1 MAPWVRGRGVQG
13 KVLGLLA
20 PALIVA
26 AVCASCGGAVAFAT
40 AERDS
45 PLRLASRPDSAGRV
59 SAGGGAPPKV
69 RDESEDDDGPIVLS
83 SRPDSIGRV
92 STGGGTPNVHEDE
105 DDDGP
110 IVLSSRPDSVIRRRT
125 DDVADD
131 DNINDAHAEAPRG
144 DDAPPQAPIDPIDAD
159 DSEDEEEDEE
169 EEEPVRWEREVFDD
183 VDVFEVVTFGDSE
196 TLGNLLAVGQDAN
209 ARNGNGTTLL
219 SVASAVGNLAAAE
232 LLLQAGAHV
241 NATDLRSRNTS
252 LHVAADRGFE
262 EIARLLLSYGASPD
276 IKNAE
281 GETVRGTI
289 QRAAQAAMAMATAL
303 PAAPS
308 QGIPFGSLGE
318 GGGEGAGDE
327 DDSSEEAE
335 AALDAARDA
344 ARMAQAASDAMGAL
358 LAAYDRGG
366 AAAFED
372 PPGSWRKI
380 ASSSSSSFS
389 GGRSHYYYHVD
400 LQESRWETPPTCGW
414 RESITRSG
422 APVYYNVVTQQ
433 VVWQKP
439 NALRW
444 RLVLRKGSA
453 RPEWLHIPSQHTQH
467 DVPAELPESMVHDLM
482 DEPNVFFFNEATGE
496 SA

>member
-308 QGIPFGSLGE
+308 QGIPFGSLEE
-318 GGGEGAGDE
+318 GGGRGRGTKTT
-327 DDSSEEAE
+327 
-335 AALDAARDA
+335 AARKRRLPSTLPGMLPGWLRPHRMRWVLCLRRTIAGVRRRSRTPRAPGARSPPPPPPHSLGGDRTTTITWISRSRDGRPLPRVGGVRASRALARPSITTWSRSRWCGRSRTRCGGASSFVRA
-344 ARMAQAASDAMGAL
+344 AR
-358 LAAYDRGG
+358 
-366 AAAFED
+366 
-372 PPGSWRKI
+372 
-380 ASSSSSSFS
+380 
-389 GGRSHYYYHVD
+389 GRSGFT
-400 LQESRWETPPTCGW
+400 SPPNTPSTTC
-414 RESITRSG
+414 RRSCRN
-422 APVYYNVVTQQ
+422 PWYT
-433 VVWQKP
+433 
-439 NALRW
+439 
-444 RLVLRKGSA
+444 
-453 RPEWLHIPSQHTQH
+453 T
-467 DVPAELPESMVHDLM
+467 
-482 DEPNVFFFNEATGE
+482 
-496 SA
+496 